1 MYSASTARPVLAII
15 ISGLACAL
23 DANAVGAEPADVSAI
38 DAARQIL
45 DATGVEG
52 GLVVH
57 LGCGDGRL
65 TEALSAEDG
74 YLVCGLDV
82 DADNV
87 QRLRQ
92 RLGLTGSGGKVSVAL
107 SAGGRLPFVDNLV
120 NLIVADGPTEV
131 TNAEMMR
138 ALSPGGVAFVKN
150 DGLWTK
156 TVKPWPEEIDQ
167 WTHYLHDAAGNAV
180 AEDSLV
186 GPPRHVQWMGAP
198 TWSRNHHTLASISSV
213 VSAAGR
219 VFYIV
224 DEGTAASMAVPS
236 KWSLVARDAFSGVLL
251 WKRQIKTWAWHQQ
264 RFRSGPVQ
272 LQRTLV
278 AEADRVYM
286 PLGIDAPVSALD
298 AATGEIIETYES
310 TKGAE
315 EIILDAGVLFV
326 VTGSPA
332 TEHGAIDPS
341 RRGKA
346 PFPNDKSIVAVNA
359 RSGDVLWKW
368 SDAADTR
375 IVPVTLAADG
385 SGVFFQ
391 AGKGTLCLD
400 RKTGNQVWRWPGVK
414 GNKPGKKPDARQT
427 AEQAKAG
434 AKKKPAKKKKSNQLR
449 SPGWAVATLVVQDG
463 VVLAAD
469 GKRLSALSSEDGKPL
484 WNRECQPGFKS
495 AVDVFVI
502 GGLVWLGPDFAAG
515 HDLRTGQIKKSGVAV
530 DDVWTTGHHH
540 RCYREKATER
550 YILTGKRGIEFLDLA
565 SNDHTRNNWIR
576 GTCQYGIMP
585 ANGLIYAPSHA
596 CGCFMEA
603 KLYGFWALAS
613 ESGRRKAGSG
623 ETDPRNGR
631 LTRGPAYAEDNS
643 QLSAFSSPL
652 SEDWPTLRHDPSRG
666 GSTEMALAA
675 ELKTAWQT
683 ELGGR
688 ISPPVV
694 AEGFALVSIID
705 AHKIVALD
713 AQDGEIRWT
722 FTAGGRV
729 DAPPTVYRG
738 LALFGSAD
746 GSVYCLRLADGKE
759 VWRFR
764 AAPDNLNTVALD
776 QVESVWPVHGNV
788 LVQNG
793 LAYVAA
799 GRSSHLDGGIF
810 LYALDPATG
819 KIVSSSRVTSTHPVL
834 DPDREKRKSRIE
846 RQESVQNATDYKTFT
861 GPDLSDAFS
870 MEGATTDVLVGD
882 GSSVYLRQIRFDRD
896 LVRQKE
902 RGLHL
907 FSTARLLDDAENHR
921 SHWVLGTGDF
931 SRIPVAYSWIVYNP
945 NRHGSHI
952 VPSYG
957 LMLSFDE
964 TTVWGVRRAGG
975 GYQLF
980 GQANQASSTKDEP
993 PADFR
998 RTEDGTLATVA
1009 WSKKL
1014 EMRPRAMLHAGGL
1027 LVLGGMPE
1035 PQEGSPLVSL
1045 YDGQEGGVLRIVS
1058 ATDGE
1063 EVSESKLEFPP
1074 VWDGMAASSGRLYMS
1089 ASDGTVHCLGG
1100 QVVEAVK

>member
-1 MYSASTARPVLAII
+1 MNTMSEIRHFLAIVVL
-15 ISGLACAL
+15 GLACVL
-23 DANAVGAEPADVSAI
+23 VSSVLGAEPI

-52 GLVVH
+52 GLIVH

-65 TEALSAEDG
+65 TEALSAGDG
-74 YLVCGLDV
+74 HLVCGLDA
-82 DADNV
+82 DAGNV
-87 QRLRQ
+87 ERLRQ
-92 RLGLTGSGGKVSVAL
+92 RIGLAGSGGKVSIVR
-107 SAGGRLPFVDNLV
+107 STGTRLPFVDNLV
-120 NLIVADGPTEV
+120 NLIVADEPTHV
-131 TNAEMMR
+131 TPAEMMR
-138 ALSPGGVAFVKN
+138 VLAPGGVAYVKK
-150 DGLWTK
+150 DGRWTK
-156 TVKPWPEEIDQ
+156 SAKPWPEEIDQ

-180 AEDSLV
+180 ADDSLV
-186 GPPRHVQWMGAP
+186 APPRHVQWVGAP
-198 TWSRNHHTLASISSV
+198 AWSRNHHTLASISSM
-213 VSAAGR
+213 VSATGR

-236 KWSLVARDAFSGVLL
+236 RWFLAARDAFSGVHL
-251 WKRQIKTWAWHQQ
+251 WKRPIETWAWHRQG
-264 RFRSGPVQ
+264 FRSGPVQ

-278 AEADRVYM
+278 TEGDRVYM

-298 AATGEIIETYES
+298 AATGAIIETYEA
-310 TKGAE
+310 TKAAE

-326 VTGSPA
+326 VTGSPVSEQG
-332 TEHGAIDPS
+332 TIDPS
-341 RRGKA
+341 RRGKT
-346 PFPNDKSIVAVNA
+346 PFPNQKSIVAVKA
-359 RSGDVLWKW
+359 SSGDELWKW
-368 SDAADTR
+368 SDTDDAR
-375 IVPVTLAADG
+375 IVPVTLAADA

-391 AGKGTLCLD
+391 VQTGTICLD
-400 RKTGNQVWRWPGVK
+400 RKTGKQVWRRPGVE
-414 GNKPGKKPDARQT
+414 GSKPGKNPDAKH
-427 AEQAKAG
+427 AAAQAKAG
-434 AKKKPAKKKKSNQLR
+434 TGKKPARKRKPAPLR
-449 SPGWAVATLVVQDG
+449 SRGWAVATLVVHDG

-469 GKRLSALSSEDGKPL
+469 GKQLSALSSEDGELL
-484 WNRECQPGFKS
+484 WNCQCQPGFKS

-515 HDLRTGQIKKSGVAV
+515 RDLRTGQIKKSGVAV

-540 RCYREKATER
+540 RCYREKATTQ

-565 SNDHTRNNWIR
+565 SDSHTRNNWVR

-603 KLYGFWALAS
+603 KLYGFWALA
-613 ESGRRKAGSG
+613 AGAKERSV
-623 ETDPRNGR
+623 
-631 LTRGPAYAEDNS
+631 
-643 QLSAFSSPL
+643 PL
-652 SEDWPTLRHDPSRG
+652 SPSGAEQLQRGAAEPKTIKQRPPTKDSLDWPTFRHDSSRG
-666 GSTEMALAA
+666 GSTKLALAD

-683 ELGGR
+683 KLGGR

-694 AEGFALVSIID
+694 AEGVTLVSVID
-705 AHKIVALD
+705 AHRVVALD
-713 AQDGEIRWT
+713 AQDGKIRWT

-729 DAPPTVYRG
+729 DSPPTIYRG

-746 GSVYCLRLADGKE
+746 GSVHCLRLADGKQ

-764 AAPDNLNTVALD
+764 AAPDVLNTVAFD

-799 GRSSHLDGGIF
+799 GRSSYLDGGIF

-819 KIVSSSRVTSTHPVL
+819 QVISSYRVAGTHPTL
-834 DPDREKRKSRIE
+834 DPDREQRKSQIE
-846 RQESVQNATDYKTFT
+846 RRQIVQNATDYKTFT

-882 GSSVYLRQIRFDRD
+882 GSSVYLRQMRFDRD

-902 RGLHL
+902 RGRHL
-907 FSTARLLDDAENHR
+907 FSTARLLDGAENHR

-931 SRIPVAYSWIVYNP
+931 NRIPVAYSWIVYNP
-945 NRHGSHI
+945 DRHGSHI
-952 VPSYG
+952 VPPYG

-980 GQANQASSTKDEP
+980 GQANQVSSVNDQP
-993 PADFR
+993 PPDFQ
-998 RTEDGTLATVA
+998 RTEDGKLTPVN

-1014 EMRPRAMLHAGGL
+1014 DVRPRAMLHAGDR
-1027 LVLGGMPE
+1027 LVIGGMPG
-1035 PQEGSPLVSL
+1035 PQKESPLVSL

-1058 ATDGE
+1058 ASDGHK
-1063 EVSESKLEFPP
+1063 VSQSKLEFPP
-1074 VWDGMAASSGRLYMS
+1074 VWDGLAAAAGCLYMS

-1100 QVVEAVK
+1100 R